1 MTLHEKYER
10 LCAYFAD
17 MGSVAIAFSG
27 GVDSTF
33 LMKAAH
39 DTLGDNA
46 IAITAKSASF
56 PERELE
62 EAKVFCQ
69 KEGIKQILIEVNQM
83 DIKEV
88 VENPPQRCY
97 YCKKAIFQAIQSI
110 AKENGISHV
119 IEGSNEDDKGDYRPG
134 FLAIQELGILSPLQ
148 VVGLSKAEIRTLSKE
163 LGLPT
168 WEKPSFACLATRIPY
183 GERIT
188 QEKLSKVAKAEQ
200 TLLNMGF
207 RQVRVRLH
215 GDLARIELSPDDF
228 DRFMEKNVREAVVKA
243 FRSIGFSYVT
253 LDISGYRTGSMN
265 EVLKHDKKD

>member
-10 LCAYFAD
+10 LCAYVAD
-17 MGSVAIAFSG
+17 MGAVAVAFSG

-62 EAKVFCQ
+62 EAKEFCR
-69 KEGIKQILIEVNQM
+69 KEGIKQILFEANQLG
-83 DIKEV
+83 IKEF
-88 VENPPQRCY
+88 VENPPDRCY
-97 YCKKAIFQAIQSI
+97 YCKKAIFQMIQSI

-119 IEGSNEDDKGDYRPG
+119 MEGSNEDDKGDYRPG
-134 FLAIQELGILSPLQ
+134 FSAIQELGIESPLQ
-148 VVGLSKAEIRTLSKE
+148 AVGLTKAEIRTLSKE

-188 QEKLSKVAKAEQ
+188 QEKLSQVSKAEQ
-200 TLLNMGF
+200 ALLDMGF

-215 GDLARIELSPDDF
+215 GDLVRIELLPEEIE
-228 DRFMEKNVREAVVKA
+228 RFMETNVREAVIEA
-243 FRSIGFSYVT
+243 FQAIGFSYVT
-253 LDISGYRTGSMN
+253 LDVSGYRTGSMN
-265 EVLKHDKKD
+265 EVLKNNKKD